1 MVEGWSGLAA
11 DKYPDLY
18 RAVTYLASV
27 CDGTRTLDGQGFNRN
42 DTTFGHKLASLQAWS
57 PKQANAAYWMVRKY
71 RGQLSGAGI
80 DYDAIP
86 KVDVPKNG
94 APKDATKYR
103 QVVMTEDGR
112 FALRFSYDPDLIVRL
127 KNHFPFRFWDAGAK
141 RWVIGSRDE
150 DVEALTRFIAEEE
163 FTLTDVAAQALEG
176 LQAHREARVEA
187 SKAAESDFEVQ
198 GLGGTLRP
206 FQRAGVEYVVKVAG
220 GRALIVDEMGLGKT
234 VEALAALQA
243 LQAFP
248 ALIVVPATL
257 KPNWGREATKWLPG
271 KSIQVLQNGEAV
283 SGDVVVTNYDRLKK
297 QLPALTARR
306 FQAVVLDES
315 HYVKNR
321 KAQRTEAATEIARL
335 AKYRILLTGTPVL
348 NRPIELVTQLDILGR
363 LGEMGGFWPFVKR
376 YCNANQ
382 DSGYW
387 DMTGASNL
395 EELNTKLRA
404 SCYIRR
410 LKSEVLKE
418 LPPKQRS
425 MIPMEVSNRAEYQKA
440 EANLIAWIRANMGS
454 AKAEAALRAQALV
467 EINTLKGLTAKGKIN
482 AVIEWVESFLE
493 TGQSLVIFGHL
504 HSTIDALAEAFPQAA
519 VLRGDDPVPV
529 RDKAVERF
537 MKDDSCNL
545 FIGSMLAGGLG
556 LTLTKASNVAFVEL
570 GWNPAQHNQAEDRVH
585 RIGQQDSVNAYYFVG
600 EKTIDED
607 ILALIEAKRQV
618 VDAATEGQALEEQA
632 FLKELMA
639 RLLARQTPNDP
650 APQDMYAV
658 MGDY

>member
-1 MVEGWSGLAA
+1 MEQSSWSGLAA
-11 DKYPDLY
+11 DKYPDLA
-18 RAVTYLASV
+18 RAVRYLSAV
-27 CDGTRTLDGQGFNRN
+27 CDGALSQDGQGFNRN
-42 DTTFGHKLASLQAWS
+42 DTEFGHKLAALQAWS
-57 PKQANAAYWMVRKY
+57 PKQANAAYWMIRKY
-71 RGQLSGAGI
+71 RTQLSGAGM

-86 KVDVPKNG
+86 KPEVPRNG
-94 APKDATKYR
+94 AVPTQQASSYR

-112 FALRFSYDPDLIVRL
+112 FALRFSYDADLIIRL
-127 KNHFPFRFWDAGAK
+127 KSHFPFRFWDAGAK
-141 RWVIGSRDE
+141 RWVVGDRDQ
-150 DVEALTRFIAEEE
+150 DVEALTRWIAEEE

-187 SKAAESDFEVQ
+187 SKAAVSDFAVE

-248 ALIVVPATL
+248 ALVVVPASL
-257 KPNWGREATKWLPG
+257 KLNWEREAKKWLPG
-271 KSIQVLQNGEAV
+271 KSVQVLQNGEA
-283 SGDVVVTNYDRLKK
+283 STADVVVTNYDRLKK
-297 QLPALTARR
+297 QLDALKARG
-306 FQAVVLDES
+306 FQAVILDES
-315 HYVKNR
+315 HFVKNR
-321 KAQRTEAATEIARL
+321 KAQRTEAAKEIARG
-335 AKYRILLTGTPVL
+335 AKCRLLLTGTPIL

-363 LGEMGGFWPFVKR
+363 LGEFGGFWPFVKK
-376 YCNANQ
+376 YCGAAQ
-382 DSGYW
+382 GSYGW

-395 EELNTKLRA
+395 EELNTRLRA

-425 MIPMEVSNRAEYQKA
+425 MLPMEVSNRAEYDKA
-440 EANLIAWIRANMGS
+440 EQNLIAWIRANMGDE
-454 AKAEAALRAQALV
+454 KARAALRAQALV
-467 EINTLKGLTAKGKIN
+467 EINTLKGLTAKGKIK

-493 TGQSLVIFGHL
+493 TGQPLVIFGHL

-519 VLRGDDPVPV
+519 VLRGEDSIEV
-529 RDKAVERF
+529 RQKAVDRF
-537 MKDDSCNL
+537 MQDESCNL

-600 EKTIDED
+600 ERTIDED
-607 ILALIEAKRQV
+607 ILALIEKKRKV
-618 VDAATEGQALEEQA
+618 VDAATEGTAVEEGA
-632 FLKELMA
+632 FIADLME
-639 RLLARQTPNDP
+639 RLLARGKVG
-650 APQDMYAV
+650 A
-658 MGDY
+658 